1 MAELPALRREELA
14 LLLRVTAHP
23 RAVIGSEYVTQ
34 SKNGLGLVEKGV
46 LRSYANGSEFIEVG
60 GEDRELVWDSASRTY
75 RYFTPAAGWVVVP
88 SERLKSYRVDFDAL
102 LAVVSRW
109 FQLSARSSPAAL
121 VPELLWDL
129 GETWISK
136 RRVAVLFLRRA
147 GLPETLSKVR
157 EAMQGYPRRSSS
169 LILADRRP
177 SGYGPDLPGN
187 PMLVSLMDLFSPE
200 KDILDSINAESLL
213 TGSGAVR
220 EPRLR
225 WSPVECDEDGGYL
238 RLHDREFRFSGLTH
252 RRIVRILYEAW
263 ECGEPRLRTAS
274 VLEEAESRSRTIS
287 QAFSGCKE
295 DWRGAI
301 DYGGGY
307 CWLIVDEAS
316 QSAFLALG

>member
-46 LRSYANGSEFIEVG
+46 LRPYANRSEFIEID
-60 GEDRELVWDSASRTY
+60 GEDRELVWDSVGRTY

-88 SERLKSYRVDFDAL
+88 SGRLKSYRVDFDAL
-102 LAVVSRW
+102 LAIISRW
-109 FQLSARSSPAAL
+109 FQLPARSSPAAL
-121 VPELLWDL
+121 VPDMLWDL

-177 SGYGPDLPGN
+177 SSYGPDLPGN
-187 PMLVSLMDLFSPE
+187 PILVSLMDLFSPE
-200 KDILDSINAESLL
+200 KAILDSLDAESLL
-213 TGSGAVR
+213 ANGGAVR
-220 EPRLR
+220 EPGRR
-225 WSPVECDEDGGYL
+225 WSPVECGEDGGYL
-238 RLHDREFRFSGLTH
+238 RIHDREFHFSGLTH
-252 RRIVRILYEAW
+252 RRIIRIVYEAW
-263 ECGEPRLRTAS
+263 ERGDPRLRTAS

-287 QAFSGCKE
+287 QAFSGSKE

-307 CWLIVDEAS
+307 CWLRVDEPS
-316 QSAFLALG
+316 RSALQLLG